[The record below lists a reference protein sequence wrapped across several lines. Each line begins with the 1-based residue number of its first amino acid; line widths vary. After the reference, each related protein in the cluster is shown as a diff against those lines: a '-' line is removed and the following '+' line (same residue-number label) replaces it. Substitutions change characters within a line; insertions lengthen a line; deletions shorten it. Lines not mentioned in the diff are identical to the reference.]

1 MRTLAVIVMACLLVA
16 GAAGVAQV
24 REGQRPLT
32 APADDAIYLT
42 SGTTVRRL
50 AAGYTALAADLYWIR
65 AVQYFGGERL
75 RMFDPAAGAGGTPP
89 SDGYA
94 QLYPLLNLT
103 TTLDPRFNI
112 AYRFGAL
119 FLAETS
125 PGGPGRPDLAIALLE
140 KGLAAQPDKWE
151 YMQDIGFVH
160 YWWRGDFKAA
170 SDWFERASRVQ
181 GAPWFLK
188 SLAATTVAAG
198 GDRQSSRLMWQSIR
212 ESAELDWLKNDAER
226 HLLQLD
232 ATDALEQLQAVI
244 DRAALQIPGLEA
256 SWTSLIRAGVLRG
269 VPLDPAGTPFDID
282 ASGKV
287 SVSKQSPLYPLQPE
301 PFRRAS

>member
-1 MRTLAVIVMACLLVA
+1 MIVMACLLVA

-24 REGQRPLT
+24 REGQRPL
-32 APADDAIYLT
+32 AAAADDAIYLT

-75 RMFDPAAGAGGTPP
+75 RMFDPAAAAGGTPP

-170 SDWFERASRVQ
+170 SDWFERASRIQ

-256 SWTSLIRAGVLRG
+256 SWVSFTRAGVLRG

-287 SVSKQSPLYPLQPE
+287 TVSKQSPLYPLQPE
-301 PFRRAS
+301 PLRRAS